1 MRSYDQYCPVAVAL
15 DAVGDRWT
23 LLILRE
29 LLIGPRRFTDLRAAL
44 PGLAP
49 NLLTDRVRELE
60 RDGLIERRQLPPPA
74 ARTVYAL
81 TVDGRSTAPVLAALA
96 RFGAERL
103 APPGDR
109 TVRPAMTVFGLMAPF
124 HRPDGER
131 LHVRLLIDGEDFDLV
146 SDGERLS
153 TRPRA
158 DDGPDLIV
166 TATARELVAARQGDH
181 PLDPA
186 SVRGPVRQTERF
198 ARMFELDRHM
208 AGRGAA
214 RP

>member
-29 LLIGPRRFTDLRAAL
+29 LLIGARRFTDVRAAL

-49 NLLTDRVRELE
+49 NLLTDRLRELE
-60 RDGLIERRQLPPPA
+60 RDGLVERRELPPPA

-81 TVDGRSTAPVLAALA
+81 TTEGRSTAPVLEALA
-96 RFGAERL
+96 RFGAARL

-109 TVRPAMTVFGLMAPF
+109 PVRPAMTVFGLMAPF

-131 LHVRLLIDGEDFDLV
+131 MHARLVIDDEAFELV

-153 TRPRA
+153 TRARA
-158 DDGPDLIV
+158 DEVADVVV
-166 TATARELVAARQGDH
+166 TATAHDLVAARQGEH
-181 PLDPA
+181 ALDPTA
-186 SVRGPVRQTERF
+186 VRGSARQRARF
-198 ARMFELDRHM
+198 ARMFDLGM
-208 AGRGAA
+208 TGRGAA

>member
-49 NLLTDRVRELE
+49 NLLTDRVRDLE
-60 RDGLIERRQLPPPA
+60 RHGLVERRQLPPPA

-81 TVDGRSTAPVLAALA
+81 TADGRSTAPVLAALA

-109 TVRPAMTVFGLMAPF
+109 PVRPAMTVFGLMAPF

-131 LHVRLLIDGEDFDLV
+131 LHVRLVIGDEDFDLV

-158 DDGPDLIV
+158 DGPDVVV
-166 TATARELVAARQGDH
+166 TATARELVAARQGDR

-186 SVRGPVRQTERF
+186 GVRGPARQIERF